1 MHTTTDF
8 AALPIV
14 ASYGPFTIVRRDFTK
29 RSDRLYTIL
38 DGQGRP
44 VGKNW
49 AFLRNARKQAA
60 HMAAKLEAGQTVAL
74 AVLGVQS

>member
-1 MHTTTDF
+1 MNTT
-8 AALPIV
+8 IV
-14 ASYGPFTIVRRDFTK
+14 ASYGPFSIVRRD
-29 RSDRLYTIL
+29 TIL